1 MSTEQKKK
9 PGAGKIILI
18 VIGVILILGIIASL
32 SSDKKGSTANT
43 ETAAASTASA
53 PSSQSSSQVA
63 IGQTLKTDYFDV
75 TVNKASVT
83 RKIKD
88 PSGIGMNAEADPGTK
103 FLVINV
109 TYKNTDSESRMVLD
123 GSVFVDHS
131 GKELNFD
138 NSETLMIDGYGLFLD
153 QLNPLIS
160 KTTNLV
166 YKIPEEATGAAYYN
180 PGRSDNDERI
190 ALGNIANL

>member
-18 VIGVILILGIIASL
+18 VIGVIFALGILASL
-32 SSDKKGSTANT
+32 TSNKKSSTGSN
-43 ETAAASTASA
+43 ETGTASTESA
-53 PSSQSSSQVA
+53 PPSSSSQVA
-63 IGQTLKTDYFDV
+63 IGQTLKTEYFDV
-75 TVNKASVT
+75 TVNKASIT

-88 PSGIGMNAEADPGTK
+88 PSGVGMNAEADPGTK

-109 TYKNTDSESRMVLD
+109 TYKNTDTESRMVLD
-123 GSVFVDHS
+123 GSVFINHS

-166 YKIPEEATGAAYYN
+166 YKIPEEATGAAFYN
-180 PGRSDNDERI
+180 PGRSDNNDRI
-190 ALGNIANL
+190 ALGDLANL

>member
-18 VIGVILILGIIASL
+18 VIGVILVLGIIASL
-32 SSDKKGSTANT
+32 SSDKKGSTGST
-43 ETAAASTASA
+43 ETTSASTESA
-53 PSSQSSSQVA
+53 PSQSSSQVA
-63 IGQTLKTDYFDV
+63 IGQTLKTEYFDV

-166 YKIPEEATGAAYYN
+166 YKIPEEATGAAFYN
-180 PGRSDNDERI
+180 PGRSDNSDRI

>member
-18 VIGVILILGIIASL
+18 VIGVIFALGILASL
-32 SSDKKGSTANT
+32 TSNKKGSTSSN
-43 ETAAASTASA
+43 ETSTASA
-53 PSSQSSSQVA
+53 ATASSPSSSQVA
-63 IGQTLKTDYFDV
+63 IGQTLKTEYFDV
-75 TVNKASVT
+75 TVNKAFVT

-88 PSGIGMNAEADPGTK
+88 PSGVGMHAEADPGTK

-109 TYKNTDSESRMVLD
+109 TYKNTDTESRMVLD

-138 NSETLMIDGYGLFLD
+138 HSETLMIEGYRLFPD
-153 QLNPLIS
+153 QLNPLLS

-166 YKIPEEATGAAYYN
+166 YKIPEEATGAAFYN
-180 PGRSDNDERI
+180 PGRSDNSDRI
-190 ALGNIANL
+190 TLGDIANL